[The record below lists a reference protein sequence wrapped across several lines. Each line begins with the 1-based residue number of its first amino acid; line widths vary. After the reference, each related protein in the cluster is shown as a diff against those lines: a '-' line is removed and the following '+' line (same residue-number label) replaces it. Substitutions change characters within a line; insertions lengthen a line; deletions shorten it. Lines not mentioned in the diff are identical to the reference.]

1 MARCRTEFVFGK
13 LIDRGDEIEKSEN
26 IRSIQKQLENFGLKT
41 PFIQGEKFYGQVL
54 RSTNHLTPKKL
65 YFRS

>member
-41 PFIQGEKFYGQVL
+41 PFIEGEKFYGQVL
-54 RSTNHLTPKKL
+54 K
-65 YFRS
+65 

>member
-26 IRSIQKQLENFGLKT
+26 IKSIQKQLENFGLKT
-41 PFIQGEKFYGQVL
+41 PFIEGEKLLLLFIDA
-54 RSTNHLTPKKL
+54 SKT
-65 YFRS
+65 FI

>member
-26 IRSIQKQLENFGLKT
+26 IKSIQKQLENFGLKT
-41 PFIQGEKFYGQVL
+41 PFIEGEKILRTSTKINRSFDAKKTL
-54 RSTNHLTPKKL
+54 RS
-65 YFRS
+65 